1 MKVAA
6 LAVAAVLLAAGC
18 SSSGGSQ
25 ADDPVVSRPPV
36 STPSTQTTL
45 EVVGPTPTISA
56 PTSVPS
62 TPAAPSDVTPSTTPP
77 TPAHSTHVTAP
88 PIVQRSSCTKLTIRA
103 IPGGASVGQEIA
115 ALQFTND
122 GSTPCELFGYPT
134 VTLLRA
140 GKPLGRPSQPASTA
154 LSHRTLAPGDTAE
167 SLLRDYVGNC
177 QAPLSDAIRV
187 VAPGST
193 QSLSRPF
200 VLRVCVLRTDRLG
213 APD

>member
-1 MKVAA
+1 MRTAAVAVA
-6 LAVAAVLLAAGC
+6 LALLAAGC
-18 SSSGGSQ
+18 SSSGGGQ

-36 STPSTQTTL
+36 SSPSISVPAPSS
-45 EVVGPTPTISA
+45 EVVPPASTEVA
-56 PTSVPS
+56 PTSSAPAS
-62 TPAAPSDVTPSTTPP
+62 SSAAPP
-77 TPAHSTHVTAP
+77 THAHSSHVTAP
-88 PIVQRSSCTKLTIRA
+88 PIVQRSTCTKLTIRV

-122 GSTPCELFGYPT
+122 GTAPCELFGFPT
-134 VTLLRA
+134 VTLLRQ
-140 GKPLGRPSQPASTA
+140 GKLLGRPSQPASTGA
-154 LSHRTLAPGDTAE
+154 SHRTLAPGDTAE

-193 QSLSRPF
+193 KTLGRPF
-200 VLRVCVLRTDRLG
+200 VMRACVLRTDRLG

>member
-1 MKVAA
+1 LRKAAAAVA
-6 LAVAAVLLAAGC
+6 LALLTAGC
-18 SSSGGSQ
+18 SSSGGEQ
-25 ADDPVVSRPPV
+25 ADDPVVSRPAPSSSIAAPV
-36 STPSTQTTL
+36 TSSEVTPPPSTEVAPTTSTPPPSSS
-45 EVVGPTPTISA
+45 SA
-56 PTSVPS
+56 P
-62 TPAAPSDVTPSTTPP
+62 P
-77 TPAHSTHVTAP
+77 TRAHSTHVTAP
-88 PIVQRSSCTKLTIRA
+88 PIVQRSTCTKLTIRA

-122 GSTPCELFGYPT
+122 GSAPCELFGYPT

-154 LSHRTLAPGDTAE
+154 VSHRTLAPGETAE

-177 QAPLSDAIRV
+177 QAPLSDEVRV

-193 QSLSRPF
+193 KSLARPF
-200 VLRVCVLRTDRLG
+200 VMRACVLRTDRLG